1 MSKHVRDEKVLEPY
15 MYLGQ
20 ILGKNV
26 RGVLIDCFQEWILI
40 PQEKMEIIK
49 VTGIVPCYLFHL
61 VRRIVYIMSVYR
73 TSLHSNYFLPCGTF
87 SNCSNMQRPPLFFN
101 HYLVYKFRL
110 VVIDAHSSVIL
121 QSYSNQANAFLILG
135 HHLHLE
141 LLEI

>member
-49 VTGIVPCYLFHL
+49 VTGLVTYYLFH
-61 VRRIVYIMSVYR
+61 
-73 TSLHSNYFLPCGTF
+73 
-87 SNCSNMQRPPLFFN
+87 
-101 HYLVYKFRL
+101 
-110 VVIDAHSSVIL
+110 
-121 QSYSNQANAFLILG
+121 
-135 HHLHLE
+135 
-141 LLEI
+141 